1 MADLALDA
9 TLRAAAPSQRH
20 RRAALAS
27 AGSDNAA
34 ASDTALLI
42 EPWDV
47 QVKVREARTG
57 SLILF
62 LVDASGS
69 MGAQRR
75 MVAVKGAILSLL
87 LDAYQRRDRVGLIS
101 FRGAGAD
108 LLLPPTGSVDL
119 AQAQLQDLPTGGR
132 TPLGQGLHLALDVI
146 ERERLKDREVLPL
159 LVLLSDGRANVPLG
173 RIPPPGGQPDAEAA
187 FSDKYG
193 VLDVASLIRDR
204 RISAVVVDTE
214 AEFIKLGLAR
224 PIAEAMG
231 ATYLRLE
238 DLRAESLAQAVRLQL
253 PLTQPAAAKS
263 GQVP

>member
-1 MADLALDA
+1 V
-9 TLRAAAPSQRH
+9 
-20 RRAALAS
+20 
-27 AGSDNAA
+27 
-34 ASDTALLI
+34 I

-47 QVKVREARTG
+47 QEKVREARTG

-119 AQAQLQDLPTGGR
+119 AQVHLRDLPTGGR
-132 TPLGQGLHLALDVI
+132 TPLGHGLYLALDVI
-146 ERERLKDREVLPL
+146 ERERLKDRDVLPL

-173 RIPPPGGQPDAEAA
+173 KIPPPGGQPSYPGLEPRQVSRPIGTPIESGGAA
-187 FSDKYG
+187 APTSRESSTEVVFPDKYG
-193 VLDVASLIRDR
+193 VFDIASLIRDR
-204 RISAVVVDTE
+204 RIPAVVVDTE
-214 AEFIKLGLAR
+214 ADFIKLGLAR

-238 DLRAESLAQAVRLQL
+238 DLQAESLAQVVRLQL
-253 PLTQPAAAKS
+253 PSTQGTAITS
-263 GQVP
+263 EH